1 MSSFFQNKGRRFCS
15 YGSVCVQHKN
25 PPNVKCK
32 TNQCHGEENGV
43 RCTNRVHHMCSI
55 SVGLDEREQSFCPIH
70 CANAKKTCVLVE
82 SNIPLPPV
90 SSKKKRTRTNNSR
103 TKIPAP
109 KVKMVKKKKRSP
121 NSLMSMWGKKCRT
134 KNVAVCKKAVTA
146 TPIAL
151 YKISTY
157 DFNVYIR
164 FWPYIHTIFSC
175 VHTILVVCK
184 NKKKSYVGVTKNRM

>member
-1 MSSFFQNKGRRFCS
+1 MEKLSLNTHTQGVQSLLPQQCQANNGAWPHLDILIVSNLPKVMRSSFFQKKGRRFCS
-15 YGSVCVQHKN
+15 YGSACVQHKN

-90 SSKKKRTRTNNSR
+90 SSKKRG
-103 TKIPAP
+103 PAP
-109 KVKMVKKKKRSP
+109 IIHVPKSP
-121 NSLMSMWGKKCRT
+121 HRK
-134 KNVAVCKKAVTA
+134 
-146 TPIAL
+146 
-151 YKISTY
+151 
-157 DFNVYIR
+157 
-164 FWPYIHTIFSC
+164 
-175 VHTILVVCK
+175 
-184 NKKKSYVGVTKNRM
+184 